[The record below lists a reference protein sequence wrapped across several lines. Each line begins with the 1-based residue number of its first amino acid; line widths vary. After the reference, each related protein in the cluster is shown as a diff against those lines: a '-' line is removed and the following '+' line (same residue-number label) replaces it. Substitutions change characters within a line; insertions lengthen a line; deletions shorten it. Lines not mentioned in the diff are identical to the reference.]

1 MALTAR
7 IPLQLEPEEKRALAR
22 RAKSAGITVNEYAR
36 RALRAFDPEAL
47 VEEQI
52 GAVLRELDASTARAE
67 KSLDAALVS
76 IAASRKRLARLNT
89 PAVRKSRR

>member
-7 IPLQLEPEEKRALAR
+7 IPLQLEPEEKRALGR
-22 RAKSAGITVNEYAR
+22 RAKAAGITVNEYAR

-52 GAVLRELDASTARAE
+52 AAVLKELDASTDRAE
-67 KSLDAALVS
+67 RSLDAALAA
-76 IAASRKRLARLNT
+76 IAASNKRLSRLNRS
-89 PAVRKSRR
+89 AVMKSDR

>member
-22 RAKSAGITVNEYAR
+22 RAKAAGITVNEYAR
-36 RALRAFDPEAL
+36 RALRAFNPDAL

-52 GAVLRELDASTARAE
+52 AAVLKELDASTDQAE
-67 KSLDAALVS
+67 RSLDAALAS
-76 IAASRKRLARLNT
+76 IAESNKRLSRLNKS
-89 PAVRKSRR
+89 AVTKSGR

>member
-22 RAKSAGITVNEYAR
+22 RAKAAGITVNEYAR
-36 RALRAFDPEAL
+36 RALRAFNPDAL

-52 GAVLRELDASTARAE
+52 AAVLKELDASTDQAE
-67 KSLDAALVS
+67 RSLDAAMAS
-76 IAASRKRLARLNT
+76 IAASNKRLSRLNRS
-89 PAVRKSRR
+89 AVTKSGR

>member
-52 GAVLRELDASTARAE
+52 GIVLRELDASTTRAE
-67 KSLDAALVS
+67 KSLDDAMAS

-89 PAVRKSRR
+89 AVIRKPRR